1 MTIQRKFT
9 LPIVLVGMLIIQACS
24 KPLVVKDVNYAQ
36 RIESVLTPDQNGIVQ
51 DIRYGISYSIMPL
64 QFEEFQDTSTVLV
77 SEIRMIRNQQG
88 YYFITADGFKS
99 VYVMAPA
106 KNELR
111 LKKKIQVS
119 EEGLLS
125 PAFNWRA
132 PSVQLL
138 STNQETVLLTEK
150 GIYKEEE
157 AS

>member
-1 MTIQRKFT
+1 MSIQKKIV
-9 LPIVLVGMLIIQACS
+9 LPVVLVGMLIIQACS

-36 RIESVLTPDQNGIVQ
+36 RIESVLTPDQNGIVH
-51 DIRYGISYSIMPL
+51 DIRYSISYSVMPL

-88 YYFITADGFKS
+88 YYFITADGFKN

-111 LKKKIQVS
+111 LKRKIEVS

-125 PAFNWRA
+125 PAFNWRS

-138 STNQETVLLTEK
+138 SNNQETVLLNEK